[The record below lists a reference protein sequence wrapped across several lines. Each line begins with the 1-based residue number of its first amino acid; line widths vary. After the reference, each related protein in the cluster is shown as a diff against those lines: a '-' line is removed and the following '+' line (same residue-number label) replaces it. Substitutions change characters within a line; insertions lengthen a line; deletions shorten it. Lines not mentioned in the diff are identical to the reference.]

1 MENYIVKKMLKNS
14 LLLKNIKTEEEVFI
28 HRNVFNALEANPEL
42 PVFKVKREFL
52 GQISYWLAI
61 PKTF

>member
-1 MENYIVKKMLKNS
+1 MEKYIIKKMLKNS
-14 LLLKNIKTEEEVFI
+14 LLLENKITGEQVFI
-28 HRNVFNALEANPEL
+28 HRNVFNTLEKNPEL

-52 GQISYWLAI
+52 GTTSQWLAI

>member
-1 MENYIVKKMLKNS
+1 MEKYRIKKMLRNS
-14 LLLKNIKTEEEVFI
+14 LLIEINITGEEVFV
-28 HRNVFNALEANPEL
+28 HRNVFNALEKNPEL

-52 GQISYWLAI
+52 GTTSQWLAI

>member
-1 MENYIVKKMLKNS
+1 MKEYIIKKMLKNS

-52 GQISYWLAI
+52 GQVSYWLAI

>member
-1 MENYIVKKMLKNS
+1 MENYTVKKMLKNS
-14 LLLKNIKTEEEVFI
+14 LLLKNTKTEEEVFI

-52 GQISYWLAI
+52 GQTSYWLAI

>member
-52 GQISYWLAI
+52 GQVSYWLAI